1 MALESSNIYIFLN
14 FLVGILSRVTD
25 PTSEK
30 KSTIQ
35 LHNVEGLLVLTQS
48 EIAVSSLLSD
58 ETEDAL
64 AK

>member
-1 MALESSNIYIFLN
+1 M
-14 FLVGILSRVTD
+14 TD